1 MMTNV
6 SSNLSALRAYGT
18 KMGIIADNVAN
29 LNTDGYKKN
38 RAVLKEGPNQSV
50 AVDIQQVDTP
60 GAVYERY
67 DGHERV
73 EKETS
78 NVDLAEELPAMITTQ
93 HAYTANLKVLQARD
107 EVLGS
112 LLDVVG

>member
-18 KMGIIADNVAN
+18 KMGVIADNVAN